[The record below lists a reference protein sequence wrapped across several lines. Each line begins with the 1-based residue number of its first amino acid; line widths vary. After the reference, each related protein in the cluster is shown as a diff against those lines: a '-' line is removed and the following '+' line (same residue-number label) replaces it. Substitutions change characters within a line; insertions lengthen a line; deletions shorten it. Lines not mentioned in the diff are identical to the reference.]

1 MPYGLWKILA
11 CGAGSMV
18 ICARWKYPHFQIESS
33 NVSFRKVFGL
43 TLFEF
48 PGWVVSSDA
57 YSLASTVMRRQA
69 VFGLRNR

>member
-1 MPYGLWKILA
+1 MTNVIWKLEIAVVL
-11 CGAGSMV
+11 
-18 ICARWKYPHFQIESS
+18 CARWKYPHFQTESS
-33 NVSFRKVFGL
+33 DVSSRKVSGL
-43 TLFEF
+43 ALYEF

>member
-1 MPYGLWKILA
+1 MCGVFFFALA
-11 CGAGSMV
+11 CGGEAV
-18 ICARWKYPHFQIESS
+18 VLCARWKYPHFYIESS
-33 NVSFRKVFGL
+33 NVSPGKVFGL
-43 TLFEF
+43 ALFEF